1 MVSLQG
7 VPQNAASFL
16 RRFLIAKG
24 AEIARK
30 TAEQF
35 LLNIGLKLALQIGPV
50 DIVAANDKGF
60 ILFPICSILQEFSG
74 SNIMAADPLGR
85 GAFAGD
91 RAGTPRTHA
100 GALDRPRACAG
111 RPLPF

>member
-1 MVSLQG
+1 MGSLQG

-16 RRFLIAKG
+16 RRFLIGKG
-24 AEIARK
+24 TEIARK

-60 ILFPICSILQEFSG
+60 ILFPICSILQKFNG
-74 SNIMAADPLGR
+74 SNIMAANLLVPV
-85 GAFAGD
+85 
-91 RAGTPRTHA
+91 
-100 GALDRPRACAG
+100 
-111 RPLPF
+111 PFQVTGVVTKVSIAAAMTRYAI

>member
-1 MVSLQG
+1 MGSLQG

-16 RRFLIAKG
+16 RRFLIGKG
-24 AEIARK
+24 TEIARK

-35 LLNIGLKLALQIGPV
+35 LLNVGLKLALQIGPV

-74 SNIMAADPLGR
+74 SNIMAAKLVVPVPLQVTSVVTQGSI
-85 GAFAGD
+85 AG
-91 RAGTPRTHA
+91 GTTRYA
-100 GALDRPRACAG
+100 S
-111 RPLPF
+111 